1 MVRPRPDK
9 GYTLVEM
16 IVSISVF
23 GIIVAIFA
31 ILAAE
36 MRAHQQRLPI
46 NFMRHP
52 QVSAVLSRL
61 RRDVQDSIG
70 GYKNQHDGYTAG
82 KQVLIMENV
91 LQTTGGVQQI
101 IWDFREP
108 GVVKRRS
115 YNVGV
120 AQEWVARGMPE
131 SAEFEVDAVEI
142 PDRPYGVRIKVS
154 DAEGRLAIDQI
165 LQPRAH
171 D

>member
-1 MVRPRPDK
+1 MVRRRREK

-31 ILAAE
+31 LLAAE

-52 QVSAVLSRL
+52 QVSAVLSRM
-61 RRDVQDSIG
+61 RRDVQDSKG
-70 GYKNQHDGYTAG
+70 GYERNHDGYTG
-82 KQVLIMENV
+82 SPQVLIMET
-91 LQTTGGVQQI
+91 LQPTGGVQMV

-108 GVVKRRS
+108 GVAKRRS

-120 AQEWVARGMPE
+120 AQEWVARGLPQ
-131 SAEFEVDAVEI
+131 SASFEVGAVQI
-142 PDRPYGVRIKVS
+142 PGRPYGVRIRVT